1 MRYFWSEEGHFE
13 GKMSY
18 FGEKSGISWGE
29 NVLFGA
35 GNALF
40 VEQKRYFGEKNG
52 ILEEKTPSFGEK
64 MSYLGGEKCY
74 FGGVDVGGLCQPLP
88 GTPKA
93 PQPSVRTPFPRVGLR
108 SSRAKLQ
115 PQTHL
120 TAPLFCQ
127 WWFCTRLAAPPPP
140 RCTPRGDSNATA
152 APQLPRGPHK
162 ELYGGNDPALQRR
175 PYPHPTPPPPPP
187 KKKTQAGGGVRN
199 RVLRPGRGAESR
211 AT

>member
-1 MRYFWSEEGHFE
+1 
-13 GKMSY
+13 MSY

-64 MSYLGGEKCY
+64 MSYLGEEKCY

-127 WWFCTRLAAPPPP
+127 WWFCTRLAAPPAPQRGPP
-140 RCTPRGDSNATA
+140 PHPPAAPREATA
-152 APQLPRGPHK
+152 T
-162 ELYGGNDPALQRR
+162 QRR
-175 PYPHPTPPPPPP
+175 HRSSREGLTKSFMGETTQHCNAAPIPTPPPPL
-187 KKKTQAGGGVRN
+187 GSG
-199 RVLRPGRGAESR
+199 
-211 AT
+211 